1 MSTVAYRLEIDGQVA
16 SKQLLDAVQSLE
28 VEEHADLA
36 DMLRLRV
43 NLSQRDD
50 GGGWTVLDDGTFKR
64 LANVKVAAAVNGGR
78 PQPLIDAYVIDV
90 RAALSHEPGA
100 SRLDVVAMDATALM
114 NLEEKVRAWP
124 DQSDSSVA
132 STVFGE
138 YGFTTDVEDTSTVR
152 QEVEHT
158 TMQRGTDMQLLK
170 QLAQRNGYECY
181 VEVTDSGD
189 TAGHFHK
196 PRLDEQPQGVLNVG
210 MGPASNVDA
219 FSARNDMLAP
229 TTASV
234 QGVETTSTET
244 QPADSSS
251 VEGTALGRAPTVGG
265 DKPRKVLLSRTGLSD
280 SGDLQTLAQAV
291 VDRSSWSVTAEGRV
305 NGAVYGGPIKAKR
318 PINVRGAGGELSGTY
333 YVELVLH
340 TFTSEGWIQ
349 SFRLRRNAAGLTKS
363 ESFKEDRA
371 AAPQPAMRVGA

>member
-1 MSTVAYRLEIDGQVA
+1 VSTVAYKLEIGGQRA
-16 SKQLLDAVQSLE
+16 SKELLDAVQSLE

-36 DMLRLRV
+36 DMVRLRV
-43 NLSQRDD
+43 NVAQRDD
-50 GGGWTVLDDGTFKR
+50 GGGWTLLDEGIFSR
-64 LANVKVAAAVNGGR
+64 LANLKVAAAVDGGR
-78 PQPLIDAYVIDV
+78 PEPLIDAYVVDV
-90 RAALSHEPGA
+90 RVALSHEPGA
-100 SRLDVVAMDATALM
+100 SRVDVVAMDATALM
-114 NLEEKVRAWP
+114 NLEEKVRSWP

-132 STVFGE
+132 STIFGE
-138 YGFTTDVEDTSTVR
+138 YGFTTDVEDTSAVR
-152 QEVEHT
+152 QEAEHT

-181 VEVTDSGD
+181 VEVTGSGG
-189 TAGHFHK
+189 TAGHFHR

-219 FSARNDMLAP
+219 FSARNDMLGP
-229 TTASV
+229 TTAAV
-234 QGVETTSTET
+234 QGVETTSTDA

-251 VEGTALGRAPTVGG
+251 VEGTALGSTPTVGG
-265 DKPRKVLLSRTGLSD
+265 DRPRKVLLSGTGLSD
-280 SGDLQTLAQAV
+280 AGDLQTLAQAV
-291 VDRSSWSVTAEGRV
+291 VDRSSWAVTAEGRV
-305 NGAVYGGPIKAKR
+305 NGAVYGGAIKAKR
-318 PINVRGAGGELSGTY
+318 PINVRGAGAELSGTY

-371 AAPQPAMRVGA
+371 AAPQPAARVGP